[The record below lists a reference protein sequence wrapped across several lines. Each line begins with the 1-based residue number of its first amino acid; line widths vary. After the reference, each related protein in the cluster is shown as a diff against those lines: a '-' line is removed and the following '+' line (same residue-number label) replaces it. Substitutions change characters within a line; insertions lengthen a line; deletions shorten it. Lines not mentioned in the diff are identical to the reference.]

1 MTNIQKKREQQKP
14 LTLIYVNTS
23 IFNLIQSWI

>member
-1 MTNIQKKREQQKP
+1 MTNIQKKREQQKL

-23 IFNLIQSWI
+23 IFNLIQPWI